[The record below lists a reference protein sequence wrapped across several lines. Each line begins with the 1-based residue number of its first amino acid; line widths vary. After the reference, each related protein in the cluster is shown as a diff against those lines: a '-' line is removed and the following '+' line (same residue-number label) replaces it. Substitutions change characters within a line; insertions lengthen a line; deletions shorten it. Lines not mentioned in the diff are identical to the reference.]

1 MFADPGAPASRRNP
15 EGDANSWAVR
25 SMSDVRWLKR
35 NADLAGA
42 NAAIFDA
49 VYGFAGCLPGIHE
62 ILRCQGIFEAVVC
75 LESARKIV

>member
-1 MFADPGAPASRRNP
+1 
-15 EGDANSWAVR
+15 
-25 SMSDVRWLKR
+25 MSDVRWLKR

-75 LESARKIV
+75 LESARKIVEEPGWRGRLRNPGLSVTG